1 MNAIHPVLRT
11 GLLVLVAGVLLG
23 IALVRPARAAP
34 TLPSPSVPPLAGTVR
49 VVTEFRPPQ
58 REWLSGHR
66 GVDLAGT
73 PGQVVRAAAAGR
85 ISFAGTIAGR
95 PVLTVDHGEVR
106 TTYEPVD
113 ATLPVG
119 TEVAMG
125 EAIGT
130 LRAGHDCAAAACLH
144 WGLKHGEDYLDPML
158 LATGDA
164 SVRMLPGAAVAQAK
178 ERADAREAARR
189 EAARQ
194 QQAAQEGASV
204 PQGPA
209 PAPGS
214 RGLVRPADGPLTS
227 RFGMRLHPVTGVY
240 KLHDGLDFGTGCGAP
255 LRATAAGRVTD
266 VYYNAGYGN
275 RLMLDHGLVNGRPM
289 RSSYNHAIRYLVG
302 PGATVQA
309 GQVIGLSGSTGY
321 STGCHLHFMLWVDGQ
336 LVNPES
342 WL

>member
-1 MNAIHPVLRT
+1 MNATHPLIRS
-11 GLLVLVAGVLLG
+11 GLLAGLVGLLLG
-23 IALVRPARAAP
+23 IAAAGPAQAVP
-34 TLPSPSVPPLAGTVR
+34 TLPSPSVTPLAGNVR
-49 VVTEFRPPQ
+49 VVTEFRPPE
-58 REWLSGHR
+58 RRWLAGHR

-95 PVLTVDHGEVR
+95 PVITVDHGEVR

-119 TEVAMG
+119 AEVAMG
-125 EAIGT
+125 EQIGT

-164 SVRMLPGAAVAQAK
+164 TVRMLPGSAPAEAR
-178 ERADAREAARR
+178 ERAAAREAARR
-189 EAARQ
+189 AAAE
-194 QQAAQEGASV
+194 QQASAGTDV

-209 PAPGS
+209 PPPGS

-227 RFGMRLHPVTGVY
+227 RFGMRVHPVTGVY

-255 LRATAAGRVTD
+255 LRAIAAGRVTD
-266 VYYNAGYGN
+266 IYYNAGYGN

-336 LVNPES
+336 LVNPEA